1 MDDIRLK
8 ISKIRHT
15 QLITD
20 PFPTAEDKN
29 TNIYAAYQ
37 KGYEK
42 AYQEIIH
49 GLCKDE
55 ELNEV
60 LSRSMETAYEK
71 LIEDVST
78 GLRNIID
85 EENNGIS

>member
-15 QLITD
+15 QLIKD
-20 PFPTAEDKN
+20 PFPTAEDKE

-42 AYQEIIH
+42 AYQEVIH

-55 ELNEV
+55 ELNKA
-60 LSRSMETAYEK
+60 LSKAMKTAYEN
-71 LIEDVST
+71 LIEDVSE
-78 GLRNIID
+78 GLKGIINR
-85 EENNGIS
+85 ENRDD